1 MMQKLPRLS
10 RSSAS
15 GERFVRPA
23 QFGVQLC
30 YDPVVSEQQDRPQGS
45 FGDEPIVGR
54 VQHSPVTARVP
65 ERVARAVFS
74 TGQLVLDSPKEFVID
89 FLNNLTRP
97 FQVVSR
103 VVLAPATMA
112 EFVQALQA
120 NLDKY
125 TSAFGPPPPLVLPV
139 NPPRPTLQEIYENF
153 KLPDEQLSGAYANAV
168 LIGHSQTEFFMD
180 FIAGFVP
187 TSVVSARVLI
197 AASHAPRFLT
207 MLTTSLQ
214 QYHLRN
220 NKRAKP
226 QDDPSREA

>member
-1 MMQKLPRLS
+1 MIPS
-10 RSSAS
+10 
-15 GERFVRPA
+15 
-23 QFGVQLC
+23 
-30 YDPVVSEQQDRPQGS
+30 VSEQQDKPQGN

-65 ERVARAVFS
+65 ERVSRAVFS

-103 VVLAPATMA
+103 VVVAPATMA
-112 EFVQALQA
+112 EFVSALHT
-120 NLDKY
+120 NLEKY
-125 TSAFGPPPPLVLPV
+125 TSAFGPPPPIMLPP

-153 KLPDEQLSGAYANAV
+153 KLPDDQMSGAYANAV
-168 LIGHSQTEFFMD
+168 LIGHSQTEFFLD

-197 AASHAPRFLT
+197 AASHAPRFLS

-214 QYHLRN
+214 QYHIRHNRRN
-220 NKRAKP
+220 NPENGAPP
-226 QDDPSREA
+226 QGV